1 MNPLLRNV
9 VSVAVL
15 ALAACGE
22 TTPAPNAPSSPPA
35 AGNSG
40 SPGSPAL
47 AAAVAPSTTAATSPA
62 SFADQVA
69 LGQKV
74 YGENCASCHGAAG
87 SGGKAPPV
95 VGLSKGALPLN
106 PPSTAKYRKT
116 QFKTVADIAE
126 FVTKTM
132 PPNAPGSLSA
142 EQYWATLAFDL
153 KANGINLDKKL
164 DANVAATLTVPR

>member
-1 MNPLLRNV
+1 MNPLLRSV
-9 VSVAVL
+9 VPVAVL
-15 ALAACGE
+15 ALVACGE
-22 TTPAPNAPSSPPA
+22 TTPAPNAPSAPSSPPP
-35 AGNSG
+35 SG
-40 SPGSPAL
+40 SPSL
-47 AAAVAPSTTAATSPA
+47 AAAVTPSTTAGAAPT
-62 SFADQVA
+62 SFAQQVE

-74 YGENCASCHGAAG
+74 YGEQCASCHGAAG
-87 SGGKAPPV
+87 TGGKAPPV

-106 PPSTAKYRKT
+106 PPSTAKYRKS

-132 PPNAPGSLSA
+132 PPTAPGSLTA

>member
-1 MNPLLRNV
+1 MNPSLRSLLP
-9 VSVAVL
+9 VAFV

-22 TTPAPNAPSSPPA
+22 TTPAPNAPSSPAPA
-35 AGNSG
+35 ST
-40 SPGSPAL
+40 L
-47 AAAVAPSTTAATSPA
+47 AASVTPSTTAATTPA
-62 SFADQVA
+62 NFADQVA